1 MIFVVRNHIT
11 NINDEFDSAKISNAQ
26 ELATAKLIENQRLY
40 LEQEKKRFHFAKVIT
55 NDNGEVWLDGNLETD
70 PEEGNYHVFSHRIGT
85 YDAFTTLTQVKQD
98 IALKQQAFLQ
108 ELGLQKVH
116 KLVQPKTTG
125 LKKA

>member
-1 MIFVVRNHIT
+1 MIFFVKNYVT
-11 NINDEFDSAKISNAQ
+11 NINDEFDSAKLSNAQ
-26 ELATAKLIENQRLY
+26 ELAAAKLIENQNLY

-55 NDNGEVWLDGNLETD
+55 NDIGEVWLDGNLGAD
-70 PEEGNYHVFSHRIGT
+70 SEEGNYHVFSHRIGT

-98 IALKQQAFLQ
+98 IELKKQTFLQ
-108 ELGLQKVH
+108 ELGLQKIY